1 MFIEIMER
9 KGREEGDFK
18 FWVSICMWLSFLKSY
33 TCIKFAN
40 ILGMGSL
47 IQSNAQ
53 ITLTEM
59 LDHFQDKR
67 YAQGRGFI
75 TKTINSCHT
84 SSLSTPEDKEQAQ
97 QINVSLLSRFLTQT
111 TEAVRWYYHVVDYW
125 RHYNR

>member
-1 MFIEIMER
+1 MTLNFEFQFVC
-9 KGREEGDFK
+9 GFHFK
-18 FWVSICMWLSFLKSY
+18 KSY
-33 TCIKFAN
+33 TCIKFVN
-40 ILGMGSL
+40 ILVIGSL

-53 ITLTEM
+53 ITLIEI

-97 QINVSLLSRFLTQT
+97 QIKVSLFPGFSPKQLRQYTGITML
-111 TEAVRWYYHVVDYW
+111 
-125 RHYNR
+125 